1 MTTAQRAVRYVR
13 LITQSPR
20 DGAHARGVER
30 RWKPPRRVGF
40 LDFTTAPVA
49 EAASIDAERVRGL
62 FALDLRGLTF
72 MDPTGPP

>member
-1 MTTAQRAVRYVR
+1 
-13 LITQSPR
+13 
-20 DGAHARGVER
+20 VEAASEIR
-30 RWKPPRRVGF
+30 F

-72 MDPTGPP
+72 MDPTGPRVIVVASQRPREIRVA